1 MEWQAAD
8 DDAVITFGDRRS
20 FRHVFDNA
28 RLHVFPQQHDDF
40 VTATQIEPAVSEL
53 TLEPRQKAR
62 EEQGIADALLDAAEH
77 ALAENILAF
86 PIWSGEVWVDSFSFL
101 LPERDARLV
110 FLPPA
115 LVVAKGKAHHRAAP
129 LCIEIAGS

>member
-8 DDAVITFGDRRS
+8 DDAVITFGDRRA

-28 RLHVFPQQHDDF
+28 RLHVFPQQYDDF

-53 TLEPRQKAR
+53 ALEPRQKAR

-77 ALAENILAF
+77 ALAVSHPAL
-86 PIWSGEVWVDSFSFL
+86 PIWRGEVWIDPF
-101 LPERDARLV
+101 P
-110 FLPPA
+110 
-115 LVVAKGKAHHRAAP
+115 
-129 LCIEIAGS
+129 